1 MSNNKSDNNKHVHYT
16 IYTIHIVLML
26 IYSLYGLKLLYYLLT
41 NAYYRELNIKCYP
54 ILFWSVSWL
63 WHGCTDRRI
72 LTFMWHPSASCF
84 MHVKWHYNRY
94 SIGFG
99 RWNGKLIVF
108 VRVLSGPRGHDL
120 LLPDPRLGGA
130 HRGGG
135 EPPPQILPPRLL
147 RLHWQLQCGVHT
159 RQPQD
164 HRQRPASAQVCSLY
178 FPPSLLT

>member
-1 MSNNKSDNNKHVHYT
+1 MD
-16 IYTIHIVLML
+16 
-26 IYSLYGLKLLYYLLT
+26 LKLLYYLLT

-72 LTFMWHPSASCF
+72 LTFMWHSSASCL
-84 MHVKWHYNRY
+84 MYVKWHYTWY

-99 RWNGKLIVF
+99 HRNGKLIVF
-108 VRVLSGPRGHDL
+108 VRVLSGPRGHDV

-147 RLHWQLQCGVHT
+147 RLHWQLQCGVHA

-164 HRQRPASAQVCSLY
+164 HRQRPASAQVRSLY
-178 FPPSLLT
+178 FPLSLLA